1 METAPLEHK
10 LKQAILDELRRQAE
24 NSEGALS
31 VRDDGEDRLTVQGTL
46 DLDDLVM
53 VITGSVAG
61 GP

>member
-10 LKQAILDELRRQAE
+10 LKQAVLDELRRQAE
-24 NSEGALS
+24 NSDGELT
-31 VRDDGEDRLTVQGTL
+31 VRDLGEDRLNVAGTI
-46 DLDDLVM
+46 DLGDLVM